1 MGVLDCGTLAIR
13 GFWDNFSMN
22 EAEAIWSWVEEVE
35 LPDAIICNAGK
46 HFIEPRL
53 EMMWEMGNVASA
65 ITRAHELTTEVRETF
80 GDLSLM
86 AWWWADSF
94 DRSTIEMAQ
103 EALTKAVIGREVR
116 EECERKLDWALF
128 FLTNAETIAQGVVES
143 L

>member
-1 MGVLDCGTLAIR
+1 MGVLTCGALAVK
-13 GFWDNFSMN
+13 GFWDNFSMAH
-22 EAEAIWSWVEEVE
+22 AEVIFEWIEEVE
-35 LPDAIICNAGK
+35 LPDAIVCEAGK

-65 ITRAHELTTEVRETF
+65 ICRAHELTTEVRETF

-94 DRSTIEMAQ
+94 DRSTIEAAQ
-103 EALTKAVIGREVR
+103 ESLAKANVSQELRED
-116 EECERKLDWALF
+116 CERKLEWALF
-128 FLTNAETIAQGVVES
+128 FLVNAETVAQEVVES